1 MNNSHQPSTYKHE
14 YKHSISLND
23 HPMRCD
29 LCSRKIDRRFRTIH
43 FSAGAG
49 HNSHMRLLI
58 RVRSKMRDALCPPA
72 ALPSTPSKRP
82 AATRLEKA
90 ICPIRPRS
98 RKFGN
103 FRHYRRDHRTKKRF
117 NRDQYFLVG
126 VRGFEPPTPASR
138 TQYSTRLSY
147 TPNMWT
153 RRQSLG
159 FA

>member
-1 MNNSHQPSTYKHE
+1 
-14 YKHSISLND
+14 
-23 HPMRCD
+23 MRCD

-72 ALPSTPSKRP
+72 ALPSTPSRRP
-82 AATRLEKA
+82 AATGLEKA

-103 FRHYRRDHRTKKRF
+103 LKALPPRPSHQKTIQSRPIFFGRGERIRTSDF
-117 NRDQYFLVG
+117 CVPNAVLYQAELHPEHVDPSSIPG
-126 VRGFEPPTPASR
+126 VCITIRPP
-138 TQYSTRLSY
+138 
-147 TPNMWT
+147 
-153 RRQSLG
+153 
-159 FA
+159 